1 MFNDFFFWGGR
12 VVKSVSQ
19 FVLLQW
25 QPWYKYSNTYAAQ
38 QSPRKL
44 RGLPHGYYWRV
55 FICLLRLS
63 QSGLSWGLCF
73 PLGQLCVSCRSGGAA
88 LLHRTFLPPP
98 PAVQRVGF
106 ARGCSSHG
114 DAETWETSQGLESET
129 DTPSLAKFK
138 VKGPGEIL
146 DLRWAYGRVWTQ
158 RKGETWSH

>member
-1 MFNDFFFWGGR
+1 MFNDFFLGGGGWLKVCLSLYYCNDNR
-12 VVKSVSQ
+12 DTNIVIHTQHSRALENSGA
-19 FVLLQW
+19 
-25 QPWYKYSNTYAAQ
+25 YHM
-38 QSPRKL
+38 
-44 RGLPHGYYWRV
+44 GIYYWRV

-63 QSGLSWGLCF
+63 QSGPSWGLCF
-73 PLGQLCVSCRSGGAA
+73 PLGQLYVSCRSGGAA

-146 DLRWAYGRVWTQ
+146 DLR
-158 RKGETWSH
+158 